1 MQILMLRNTVVC
13 QPGQPAGPADAGATI
28 DVDAPQAM
36 QLIALGKAVAATAP
50 QGDMLRADDA
60 TAVRAEKRKRK
71 GAA

>member
-1 MQILMLRNTVVC
+1 MKRIFGVIGV
-13 QPGQPAGPADAGATI
+13 G
-28 DVDAPQAM
+28 V
-36 QLIALGKAVAATAP
+36 IALALLFGVMLAP